1 LHNRS
6 NYYGYFSPEFTSGL
20 IPEKDDC
27 EEALEY
33 CRELAEVY
41 EPPIGSGISIDE
53 NENDDDDACFDED
66 L

>member
-1 LHNRS
+1 
-6 NYYGYFSPEFTSGL
+6 L

-33 CRELAEVY
+33 CRELADVY
-41 EPPIGSGISIDE
+41 EPPIGSGLVIDE
-53 NENDDDDACFDED
+53 NENDDVDAYFDEH